1 VLGNYRK
8 NSYNGGEYPGV
19 SLKTLDLLIY
29 RWPSLVKCRFHT
41 RVWNLLSFSIA
52 WSVWLMRNDIVFNIV
67 HPNWNSKQ
75 SLKETERANLAG
87 SPS

>member
-8 NSYNGGEYPGV
+8 NSYNGG
-19 SLKTLDLLIY
+19 
-29 RWPSLVKCRFHT
+29 WPSLVKCRFQT
-41 RVWNLLSFSIA
+41 WVWNLLSFSIA

-87 SPS
+87 SPFINVNIAATKEKHTIQ